1 LFFRSH
7 YTTVKLKVNL
17 VITKIFICVYTRWMQ
32 STRQRILDALEQ
44 RGSATARQLS
54 QAFGMTPANLRRHL
68 GILLA
73 RRLIQSVGSA
83 TAAGRGRPEQRYA
96 LSGNAKESNLEG
108 LADALLAGNGKDD
121 ERMKTLAIQMLGN
134 AAKPVGQATQRF
146 VAAVQQLKPLGYKP
160 SWEARPQ
167 GPQMVL
173 GNCPYA
179 AIIADHP
186 ELCRMDAYILTDL
199 IGQDVEQVT
208 KLQPGPQGVPQCVFR
223 LQSKITSP

>member
-1 LFFRSH
+1 
-7 YTTVKLKVNL
+7 
-17 VITKIFICVYTRWMQ
+17 MQ

-68 GILLA
+68 GILLN
-73 RRLIQSVGSA
+73 RGLIQPMGSP
-83 TAAGRGRPEQRYA
+83 TAVGRGRPEQRYA
-96 LSGNAKESNLEG
+96 LSGNARNNNLER
-108 LADALLAGNGKDD
+108 LADALLADGGDDD
-121 ERMKTLAIQMLGN
+121 ERMKKLAIRLTGDKN
-134 AAKPVGQATQRF
+134 RSSGQASQRF
-146 VAAVQQLKPLGYKP
+146 VGAVQHLKPLGYRP

-186 ELCRMDAYILTDL
+186 ELCRMDAHMLAEL
-199 IGQDVEQVT
+199 LGQEVEQVT
-208 KLQPGPQGVPQCVFR
+208 KLQPGPQGVPQCIFTLR
-223 LQSKITSP
+223 KAD

>member
-17 VITKIFICVYTRWMQ
+17 VITKIYICVYTCPVQ
-32 STRQRILDALEQ
+32 STRQRILDTLEQ

-68 GILLA
+68 SILLQ
-73 RRLIQSVGSA
+73 RGLILPVGSP
-83 TAAGRGRPEQRYA
+83 TAAGRGRPELRYA
-96 LSGNAKESNLEG
+96 LSANGRESNLEG
-108 LADALLAGNGKDD
+108 LAEALLADGGKDD
-121 ERMKTLAIQMLGN
+121 ERMKTLAVQMLGN
-134 AAKPVGQATQRF
+134 AAKPIGQATQRF
-146 VAAVQQLKPLGYKP
+146 VATVQQLKPLGYEP
-160 SWEARPQ
+160 TWEARPQ

-199 IGQDVEQVT
+199 LGQDVEQVT

>member
-1 LFFRSH
+1 
-7 YTTVKLKVNL
+7 
-17 VITKIFICVYTRWMQ
+17 MQ
-32 STRQRILDALEQ
+32 STRQRILDTLEQ
-44 RGSATARQLS
+44 RSSATARQLS

-73 RRLIQSVGSA
+73 RGLIQPVGSSP
-83 TAAGRGRPEQRYA
+83 AAGRGRPEQRYA

-108 LADALLAGNGKDD
+108 LADALLADGDD
-121 ERMKTLAIQMLGN
+121 DAGMKKLAIRMLGN
-134 AAKPVGQATQRF
+134 AINPVSQATTQRF

-173 GNCPYA
+173 GNCPYV
-179 AIIADHP
+179 AIIANHP

-208 KLQPGPQGVPQCVFR
+208 KLQPGPRGVPQCVFR